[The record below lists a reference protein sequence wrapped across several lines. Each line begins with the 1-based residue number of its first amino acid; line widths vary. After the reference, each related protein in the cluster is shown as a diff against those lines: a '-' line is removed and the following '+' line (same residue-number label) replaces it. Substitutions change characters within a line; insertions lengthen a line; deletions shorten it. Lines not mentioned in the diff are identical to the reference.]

1 MSSKQ
6 EHPIQ
11 AMGFWLFGSLS
22 VVLAVLKLTVAGYW
36 SWWRVML
43 PFLAFLGHN
52 AVYLLAGFLCF
63 CWLKHEEDE
72 EEPTAV
78 QKHSRAG
85 YNLAALLFFFLFL
98 DNLLRRA
105 EGQGWKGFWPCSG
118 RLEVVVLFGMLSLV
132 AQFVYRSRIVSGL
145 NLCVPFQD
153 RSRRRRF
160 GQASPDRSWRRK
172 NPHHRCGRRTP
183 ALCFRCTSQTQCFSR
198 TGEHR

>member
-11 AMGFWLFGSLS
+11 AMGFWVFGFLS

-63 CWLKHEEDE
+63 CWLKQEEDE
-72 EEPTAV
+72 EEPTTV
-78 QKHSRAG
+78 QKHSREG

-98 DNLLRRA
+98 DNLLRRV
-105 EGQGWKGFWPCSG
+105 EGQAWKGFWLCSG
-118 RLEVVVLFGMLSLV
+118 RLEVVVLFEIFDHRHAPTPPRRPRPAEQTHAPAS
-132 AQFVYRSRIVSGL
+132 SRPSH
-145 NLCVPFQD
+145 PTTA
-153 RSRRRRF
+153 RR
-160 GQASPDRSWRRK
+160 
-172 NPHHRCGRRTP
+172 GR
-183 ALCFRCTSQTQCFSR
+183 A
-198 TGEHR
+198 